1 MENFKKYRKTMIVSS
16 IVTLLPI
23 LMGVLLWEQ
32 LPEQMATHFDFEGN
46 PNGWT
51 SREFAVFGIPIFML
65 VCQWIAVVA
74 TLSDPKRKNVSE
86 KLFKIILWLIPA
98 TSVLLAV
105 VCYGYE
111 LGYDTSNSAIAFAVM
126 GILFLIVGN
135 YLPKCKQN
143 YTMGIKIPWTLHD
156 EENWN
161 HTHRMA
167 GFLWSIGGVF
177 MIFNIFLQWNWLVF
191 VTLVIMVLVPTIYSY
206 LYYRK
211 HGVSKEEE

>member
-1 MENFKKYRKTMIVSS
+1 MDDFKKYKKTMILTS

-23 LMGVLLWEQ
+23 VIGVLLWEQ
-32 LPEQMATHFDFEGN
+32 LPEQVATHFDFEGN

-51 SREFAVFGIPIFML
+51 SKGVTVFGIPLFLL
-65 VCQWIAVVA
+65 VCNWIAVAA
-74 TLSDPKRKNVSE
+74 TLSDPKHKNVSE
-86 KLFKIILWLIPA
+86 KLFKMMIWFVPVVSLILGIL
-98 TSVLLAV
+98 
-105 VCYGYE
+105 CYGYA
-111 LGYDTSNSAIAFAVM
+111 LGYETSEGSFAFAIM
-126 GILFLIVGN
+126 GVVFLVVGN

-167 GFLWSIGGVF
+167 GYLWIFGGLLFLVNVF
-177 MIFNIFLQWNWLVF
+177 LRWDWILPV
-191 VTLVIMVLVPTIYSY
+191 VIVVMVLVPTIYSY

-211 HGVSKEEE
+211 HGISKED

>member
-1 MENFKKYRKTMIVSS
+1 MDNFKKYKKTMILTS

-23 LMGVLLWEQ
+23 VIGVLLWEQ
-32 LPEQMATHFDFEGN
+32 LPEQVATHFDFEGN

-51 SREFAVFGIPIFML
+51 SKGVTVFGIPLFLL
-65 VCQWIAVVA
+65 VCNWIAVAA
-74 TLSDPKRKNVSE
+74 TLSDPKHKNVSE
-86 KLFKIILWLIPA
+86 KLFKMMIWFVPVVSLILGIL
-98 TSVLLAV
+98 
-105 VCYGYE
+105 CYGYA
-111 LGYDTSNSAIAFAVM
+111 LGYETSEGSFAFAIM
-126 GILFLIVGN
+126 GVVSLVVGN

-167 GFLWSIGGVF
+167 GYLWIFGGLLLLVNVFLRWDWILPV
-177 MIFNIFLQWNWLVF
+177 
-191 VTLVIMVLVPTIYSY
+191 VIVVMVLVPTIYSY

-211 HGVSKEEE
+211 HGISKED